1 MSVHDEQERKEDEVL
16 DEAVESGMSLIW
28 LAGILAAL
36 GVAILVG
43 QLIKGRLQQVRS
55 DVEERVLA
63 K

>member
-1 MSVHDEQERKEDEVL
+1 MSVHDEQERKENEVL

-43 QLIKGRLQQVRS
+43 QIVKGRWQHLRS